1 MRNEAIVFGG
11 ALLAGAVCAP
21 PAVAREANVKIIT
34 TTLKSS
40 SAHKERVSFSAA
52 QKLRY

>member
-34 TTLKSS
+34 TT
-40 SAHKERVSFSAA
+40 HKERVSFSAA